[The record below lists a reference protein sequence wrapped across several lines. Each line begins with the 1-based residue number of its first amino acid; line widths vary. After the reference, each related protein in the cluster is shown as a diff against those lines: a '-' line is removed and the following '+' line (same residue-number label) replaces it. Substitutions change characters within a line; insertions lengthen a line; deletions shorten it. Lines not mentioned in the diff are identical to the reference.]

1 MSNKYE
7 KLLAP
12 GKIGN
17 MTLRNRIVLPAMGTG
32 SNDDDPDGMMCA
44 LNDKTIAYYA
54 ERAKGA
60 GMVVIQACTILYE
73 CRGIGNIMIHDD
85 RFIPR
90 LRELSSAIQANGAKA
105 VLQINHH
112 GTILSKRSM
121 LLPNK
126 EAVKNL
132 SPTAMPFPE
141 NDVTSLEM
149 TQEDTDRIVE
159 GFAQAARRVKE
170 AGFDAVEIHG
180 AHGYLI
186 GQFRS
191 AMTNKRTD
199 KYGGS
204 AENRARF
211 ACEVIRAV
219 REKVGPDYPVLMRMS
234 GTSWSEGAIS
244 VEDSVIQAPLFVEAG
259 LDALDIS
266 CGSLESYHY
275 ILPPYMVPAGFNLEA
290 TEAIK
295 KAVNVPVIAVGR
307 LGTDFEMAEKAL
319 EDGKADFIAM
329 GRALIADPYIPQKL
343 AEGREEDVVKCISCN
358 KCITGSVMAKYQ
370 GMACTVNPACMRER
384 EFNALTPAES
394 PKNVLVVGG
403 GPGGMEAAKV
413 LAQRGHKVT
422 LCEKS
427 EKLGGQWNIV
437 AAEKNQPAYHDLLT
451 RLTREL
457 DQAGVTVKLN
467 CAVTAEDV
475 LQAKPDKVVIA
486 TGAYPRTLRVPGYDK
501 KHVVQANDVILG
513 KAEVG
518 ERVAVIGG
526 GATGMELA
534 IELAKKG
541 KKVVLVEAL
550 PKLGGAMVIYNYK
563 HLLSGLIENGVVMLT
578 DCPLWEIADHGIY
591 VRSNAVM
598 DLNLLYVKADS
609 VVMAVGV
616 VPDNALAEELKEKGV
631 EPVVIGDCAGP
642 EKSLLEAIREG
653 CDAAL
658 SI

>member
-1 MSNKYE
+1 MSKYA
-7 KLLAP
+7 KLLEP

-17 MTLRNRIVLPAMGTG
+17 MTLKNRIILPAMGTS
-32 SNDDDPDGMMCA
+32 SNDDDPDGMLCA
-44 LNDKTIAYYA
+44 LNDKTIEYYA
-54 ERAKGA
+54 ERAKGGA
-60 GMVVIQACTILYE
+60 AMVAIQACTILYE
-73 CRGIGNIMIHDD
+73 SRGIGNIMIHDD
-85 RFIPR
+85 RFIPK
-90 LRELSSAIQANGAKA
+90 LRELSKAIQDNGAKA
-105 VLQINHH
+105 MLQINHH

-121 LLPNK
+121 YLPNK
-126 EAVKNL
+126 EAVKAL
-132 SPTAMPFPE
+132 SPTALPFPE
-141 NDVTSLEM
+141 NDVMSLEM
-149 TQEDTDRIVE
+149 TQEDIDRIIN
-159 GFAQAARRVKE
+159 GFAEAARRVKE

-204 AENRARF
+204 VENRARF

-219 REKVGPDYPVLMRMS
+219 REKVGPDYPVLMRIS

-275 ILPPYMVPAGFNLEA
+275 ILPPYMVPAGFNLDA
-290 TEAIK
+290 TAAIK
-295 KAVNVPVIAVGR
+295 KAVNVPVISVGR
-307 LGTDFEMAEKAL
+307 LGTDFDLAESAI
-319 EDGKADFIAM
+319 EDGKTDFVSM

-343 AEGREEDVVKCISCN
+343 QEDRVDDIVKCISCN
-358 KCITGSVMAKYQ
+358 KCITGSVSSKYA
-370 GMACTVNPACMRER
+370 GMACTVNPACMREKQ
-384 EFNALTPAES
+384 FAEPVPIDA
-394 PKNVLVVGG
+394 PKKVMVIGG
-403 GPGGMEAAKV
+403 GPAGMEASKV
-413 LAQRGHKVT
+413 LAERGHNVT
-422 LCEKS
+422 LYEKS
-427 EKLGGQWNIV
+427 NKLGGQWNV
-437 AAEKNQPAYHDLLT
+437 VCAEKDQPAYYDVLT
-451 RLTREL
+451 RISR
-457 DQAGVTVKLN
+457 DMDKAGVKVNLNTEITVD
-467 CAVTAEDV
+467 DV
-475 LQAKPDKVVIA
+475 VEAKPDKVILA
-486 TGAYPRTLRVPGYDK
+486 TGAFPRTLRVPGFDK
-501 KHVVQANDVILG
+501 KHVVQANDVIMGNVSL
-513 KAEVG
+513 G

-526 GATGMELA
+526 GATGMELS

-591 VRSNAVM
+591 VRSNQVK
-598 DLNLLYVKADS
+598 DLNLLYIKADS
-609 VVMAVGV
+609 VVMSVGV
-616 VPDNALAEELKEKGV
+616 IPDNRLAEALKEKGIDV
-631 EPVVIGDCAGP
+631 ETIGDCAGP

-653 CDAAL
+653 CDIGR